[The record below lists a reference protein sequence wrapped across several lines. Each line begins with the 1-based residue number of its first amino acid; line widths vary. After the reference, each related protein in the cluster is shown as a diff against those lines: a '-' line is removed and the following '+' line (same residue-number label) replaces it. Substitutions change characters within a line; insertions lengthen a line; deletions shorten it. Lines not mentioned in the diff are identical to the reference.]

1 MNFCYIKNNWSLNQS
16 PESSLSTQSFVDCT
30 IFQLSYLSKSNLQYP
45 LKAED
50 NTSCH
55 VAYASH
61 GDQRNG
67 RWTNVAL
74 NPPTR
79 PFTSPLESQAEELSW
94 ARTNLVNAK
103 REFQNNEKSLKELL
117 HPLDEEENRM
127 SRVEFRDVTRSP
139 LGKRLVHECV

>member
-1 MNFCYIKNNWSLNQS
+1 MNFCYIKNDPKPICRIVFKYPICRWLHNIPIKLLVKIQS
-16 PESSLSTQSFVDCT
+16 PVSC
-30 IFQLSYLSKSNLQYP
+30 KSGGH
-45 LKAED
+45 
-50 NTSCH
+50 TSCH

-79 PFTSPLESQAEELSW
+79 PFTSPLESQAEELSR

-127 SRVEFRDVTRSP
+127 SRVEFRDVTCSP